1 MQHYCPLHPQAVD
14 AIVPLLD
21 GRSDDELIFEQL
33 SFERWLRE
41 RKIPHLNGDSRF
53 QMGDLRKWCEQEGD
67 ILQWDQSNKN
77 YILTHNVRG
86 VDWRFY
92 KSPRAEPVYDVYMKC
107 WADVRLACENPFTDP

>member
-77 YILTHNVRG
+77 YILTHNVKG

-92 KSPRAEPVYDVYMKC
+92 KSPRAEPVFDVYMQYWK
-107 WADVRLACENPFTDP
+107 DVEFKSIEK